1 MDCVNHPGTAA
12 TAFCQNCGKAMCA
25 ACTRNAPGGQVLCEP
40 CSVAWQN
47 LQQPFVAPPVGTPN
61 PVAAAVLGL
70 IPGVGAMYN
79 GQFFKGLI
87 HVVIFAVL
95 ISITDHYGIFGIF
108 IGAWVLYQSFEAYH
122 TAVAR
127 RDGLPLPDPLG
138 LNEVGNWLNLGGRP
152 TYPGQQPPAGT
163 AAPGAM
169 PPTGAATGAYQAPYS
184 GPYQPPAGTYA
195 APPYSPVAGF
205 TDPGAPPVPPIPPVP
220 PVPPLGWR
228 RKEPIGAL
236 ILIGFGVILLLNQM
250 GFMAERFVHFLWPLI
265 FIALGGWLIVRRLGD
280 SAPHGPGPVSGDT
293 DSKGG
298 TR

>member
-1 MDCVNHPGTAA
+1 MDCVNHPGVTA
-12 TAFCQNCGKAMCA
+12 TAFCQNCGKAMCGT
-25 ACTRNAPGGQVLCEP
+25 CVRNAPGGQVLCEP
-40 CSVAWQN
+40 CLLAWQN
-47 LQQPFVAPPVGTPN
+47 LQQPFVAPPAGGPN
-61 PVAAAVLGL
+61 PVAAAVLGI

-122 TAVAR
+122 TALAR
-127 RDGLPLPDPLG
+127 RDGQPLPDPLG
-138 LNEVGNWLNLGGRP
+138 LNEVGNWLNLGSRP
-152 TYPGQQPPAGT
+152 NYPGPPPMGA
-163 AAPGAM
+163 AAPGA
-169 PPTGAATGAYQAPYS
+169 PPAGAAPGAYQAPYA
-184 GPYQPPAGTYA
+184 GPYQSTAASGYQ
-195 APPYSPVAGF
+195 APPFTPVSGF
-205 TDPGAPPVPPIPPVP
+205 TDPGMPPVPPIPPVP

-236 ILIGFGVILLLNQM
+236 ILIGFGLILLLNQM
-250 GFMAERFVHFLWPLI
+250 GYLAEHFVHYLWPLI
-265 FIALGGWLIVRRLGD
+265 FIALGGWMIVRRFG
-280 SAPHGPGPVSGDT
+280 

>member
-1 MDCVNHPGTAA
+1 MDCLNHPGTAA
-12 TAFCQNCGKAMCA
+12 TAYCQNCGKAMCA
-25 ACTRNAPGGQVLCEP
+25 QCTRNAPGGQILCEP
-40 CSVAWQN
+40 CLAAWQN
-47 LQQPFVAPPVGTPN
+47 LQQPFVTPPVGAPN

-95 ISITDHYGIFGIF
+95 VSITDHYGIFGIF

-152 TYPGQQPPAGT
+152 TYPGQPPAGT
-163 AAPGAM
+163 PAAGVA
-169 PPTGAATGAYQAPYS
+169 PPASGAATGASQTPYTAPYPS
-184 GPYQPPAGTYA
+184 PAAGGYQPPPYA
-195 APPYSPVAGF
+195 PVS
-205 TDPGAPPVPPIPPVP
+205 DPGFPPPPIPPVP
-220 PVPPLGWR
+220 PVPPIGWR
-228 RKEPIGAL
+228 RKEPIGAM
-236 ILIGFGVILLLNQM
+236 ILIGIGILLLLHQM
-250 GFMAERFVHFLWPLI
+250 GYVAERVLHYLWPLI
-265 FIALGGWLIVRRLGD
+265 FIALGAWLIVRRVG
-280 SAPHGPGPVSGDT
+280 

-298 TR
+298 TQ